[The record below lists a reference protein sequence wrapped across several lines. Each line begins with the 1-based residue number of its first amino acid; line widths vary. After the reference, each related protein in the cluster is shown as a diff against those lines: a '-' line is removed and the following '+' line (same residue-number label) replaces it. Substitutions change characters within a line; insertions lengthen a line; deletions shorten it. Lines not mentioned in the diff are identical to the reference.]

1 MHNSTR
7 LLVAI
12 LFFLV
17 TVLGTYVW
25 FMLHKTVYFPKPPAY
40 PHPRA
45 VLSAHEPKDQAP
57 IMADIEILVPPSIS
71 FSLAAIV
78 RTRTQQ
84 SQEQRPQEY
93 AIVHDRPPRGWW
105 LPGGGIEHRDATP
118 VDAAIRESVEE
129 AGSPSL
135 LPLLTLSPSKTEDG
149 LRDLR
154 SLPSMTHLISLEQ
167 TPGRIRFIFRGEW
180 IDDSVVDQN
189 KSSKESRSILK
200 PPPGDDESI
209 EAKWIT
215 WDEVLQFRESKRA
228 EMSKSPPPVQS
239 KSHPWL
245 RGHEPITFFGMLE
258 FSSKDGRSVPGLPVH
273 RMDIHGEH
281 NDYREAEA
289 TGAFFGR
296 MMSASSDESS
306 NAGAGLTSGR
316 RAALLTHLKCR
327 LLVYNENQQTFAID
341 AATNAF
347 PSSLVKNQNE
357 MTLKQLVAVKI
368 ADFVS
373 FHSEDNKNKKERY
386 QAGLLRMEH
395 IVHDNGKD
403 ATLTVFP
410 FVCLRS
416 VRESAN
422 EAVSWVSVNEISDNL
437 ERRLA
442 DAVIGDQ
449 RRNKYLHL
457 DILRDHEGRRR
468 R

>member
-1 MHNSTR
+1 
-7 LLVAI
+7 
-12 LFFLV
+12 
-17 TVLGTYVW
+17 
-25 FMLHKTVYFPKPPAY
+25 
-40 PHPRA
+40 
-45 VLSAHEPKDQAP
+45 
-57 IMADIEILVPPSIS
+57 MADIEILVPPSIS

-78 RTRTQQ
+78 RTRTQP

-93 AIVHDRPPRGWW
+93 AIVHERPPRGWW

-135 LPLLTLSPSKTEDG
+135 LPLLDLSPSRTEDDV
-149 LRDLR
+149 RDLR

-180 IDDSVVDQN
+180 IDDSVDDISMTKKLYQN
-189 KSSKESRSILK
+189 ISSKETKSILK

-215 WDEVLQFRESKRA
+215 WDEVLRFHESKRSG
-228 EMSKSPPPVQS
+228 MNKSPPSLQS
-239 KSHPWL
+239 ISDPWL

-273 RMDIHGEH
+273 RMDLHGEH
-281 NDYREAEA
+281 IDYKEEEV
-289 TGAFFGR
+289 TGSFFGR
-296 MMSASSDESS
+296 MQSISS
-306 NAGAGLTSGR
+306 NKSNAEAGGLTSGR

-327 LLVYNENQQTFAID
+327 LLVYNENQQSFAID
-341 AATNAF
+341 AATKAF

-357 MTLKQLVAVKI
+357 MTLKQLVDGKI

-373 FHSEDNKNKKERY
+373 FHSEDNRNSKERY
-386 QAGLLRMEH
+386 QAGLLRVEH
-395 IVHDNGKD
+395 IVHNNGKE

-410 FVCLRS
+410 FVVLHSIRG
-416 VRESAN
+416 SAN
-422 EAVSWVSVNEISDNL
+422 EAISWVSVDEIGDNL

-449 RRNKYLHL
+449 RRNQYLHL
-457 DILRDHEGRRR
+457 DILRDHEGPKKPVGLDDVNDDSDGDISDHYAISKEKLNEEGSAFLDMIRASHKSDGL
-468 R
+468 